1 MTYPSPAPA
10 GSAHPT
16 PQQSRWRRL
25 SGGAKV
31 AVVSAGVLV
40 LCCCG
45 GVAIGAGSDSPAA
58 PGKKGAAPATSA
70 TRTVEA
76 AAPAPA
82 IVDPTASAP
91 APPASPPESSRSA
104 SPPPQVQ
111 IRTVS
116 STTRIAY
123 PTRTVKDAT
132 LARGTKKVRIRGVA
146 GVRTLTYQV
155 TVTDGVQTAKK
166 LIRSV
171 VTRQPVAQ
179 VVAVGTK
186 QTRSCDPN
194 YSGACVPIASDV
206 DCSGGSGNGPAYVDG
221 PVRVIGSDIYDLD
234 RDGDGIGCDD

>member
-1 MTYPSPAPA
+1 M
-10 GSAHPT
+10 
-16 PQQSRWRRL
+16 
-25 SGGAKV
+25 
-31 AVVSAGVLV
+31 LV

-45 GVAIGAGSDSPAA
+45 GVAIGASSDSPAG

-70 TRTVEA
+70 TKSVGA

-82 IVDPTASAP
+82 IVDLTASAP
-91 APPASPPESSRSA
+91 ASASSTPESSRAA

-116 STTRIAY
+116 STTRIDY

-132 LARGTKKVRIRGVA
+132 LPRGTKKIRIRGIA

-171 VTRQPVAQ
+171 VTRQPVTQ
-179 VVAVGTK
+179 VVSVGTK
-186 QTRSCDPN
+186 QTRRCDPN

-206 DCSGGSGNGPAYVDG
+206 DCSGGSGNGPAYVAG

-234 RDGDGIGCDD
+234 RDGDGVGCDD